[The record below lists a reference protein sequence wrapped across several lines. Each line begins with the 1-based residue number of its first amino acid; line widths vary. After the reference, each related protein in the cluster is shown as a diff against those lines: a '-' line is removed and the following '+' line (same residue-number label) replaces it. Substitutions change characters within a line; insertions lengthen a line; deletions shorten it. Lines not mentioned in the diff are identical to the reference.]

1 MPAFLCYSEVA
12 KTQVKNS
19 WFFRTPCKIEPSINC
34 VLSARKPGE
43 QEDPL
48 QRVQHQQQD
57 TQAKKEMVMYC
68 KEKVYA
74 GVDEFSFEE
83 IRTEIYRKKAK
94 KKDEG
99 MFQSGLDF
107 PDGIIKFYLLPS
119 VVAAASLF
127 LLE

>member
-1 MPAFLCYSEVA
+1 M
-12 KTQVKNS
+12 
-19 WFFRTPCKIEPSINC
+19 
-34 VLSARKPGE
+34 LSARKPGE